1 MTLRWKRIVSFGLAL
16 CVSLSLLVLPA
27 WAAETEPSAISPET
41 EQEREDGTAAG
52 GPVMTA
58 RHVRFIQG
66 TPKGQFLPNGKLTRA
81 QAAQMVHRLLED
93 PGGGTEPVSY
103 TDVPAG
109 AWYAEPVSALRAWGL
124 FDDETTFRPAEV
136 MTRAEFVDLLVRL
149 HPDAA
154 GEARFSDLPEDH
166 WAFRQVG
173 AAVSLGWIQG
183 YPDGRFGPEDGLS
196 RSEACAILCR
206 VAGRDGDEQQGRMLL
221 ALGLFSDVSPD
232 HWAGTAIAEAAVA
245 PTPSMGETERWETVD
260 RSGLTFRP
268 GFHADGDRL
277 YYVDRNGQQVFDRT
291 LGAYTVRKDGL
302 VTWETL
308 SYQTPD
314 VPYLSQIDN
323 IYAWVGCEPVAALAG
338 LWVKGFA
345 GDVSLRSFLDA
356 LPRSASDPE
365 KGFVGSPYVPDKS
378 KRTRTTIYPA
388 KLAEYCNG
396 YCQGQPVC
404 ADFRGASVTELQ
416 REILAGNCV
425 VAYETLWWNAPQY
438 RNYNIE
444 GTVQTLVSN
453 NHAVLACGYDPV
465 KGYFVSDPYNY
476 YNRGQVYQYWVKAD
490 VFERIWNE
498 RKVGMVLR

>member
-1 MTLRWKRIVSFGLAL
+1 MLSLGLSL
-16 CVSLSLLVLPA
+16 CAALSLLALPVR
-27 WAAETEPSAISPET
+27 AAETAET
-41 EQEREDGTAAG
+41 SEVSLEEQDLGSGNAAAA
-52 GPVMTA
+52 PVMTQ

-66 TPKGQFLPNGKLTRA
+66 TPKGLFLPEGKLTRA
-81 QAAQMVHRLLED
+81 QAAQMVHRLLEN
-93 PGGGTEPVSY
+93 PNGGTESVSY
-103 TDVPAG
+103 GDIPAG
-109 AWYAEPVSALRAWGL
+109 AWYAEPVKALRAWGL
-124 FDDETTFRPAEV
+124 FDDGEAFRPADV

-154 GEARFSDLPEDH
+154 GEARFSDLPADH
-166 WAFRQVG
+166 WAYNQVG

-196 RSEACAILCR
+196 RAEACAILCR
-206 VAGRDGDEQQGRMLL
+206 AAERSGDERQARMLL
-221 ALGLFSDVSPD
+221 ALGLFSDVSPN
-232 HWAGTAIAEAAVA
+232 HWAGCAIAEAAVSH
-245 PTPSMGETERWETVD
+245 TPSVGGTERWETVD
-260 RSGLTFRP
+260 RSGLSFAP

-277 YYVDRNGQQVFDRT
+277 YYVDRSGRQVMGQP
-291 LGAYTVRKDGL
+291 LGAYTVRADGL
-302 VTWETL
+302 VTWDTL

-323 IYAWVGCEPVAALAG
+323 IYAWVGCEAVAALSG
-338 LWVKGFA
+338 LRAKGFA
-345 GDVSLRSFLDA
+345 EDVSLRSFLDA

-365 KGFVGSPYVPDKS
+365 KGFVGSPYVPDTT

-388 KLAEYCNG
+388 RLAEYCNG
-396 YCQGQPVC
+396 YCQGQAVC
-404 ADFRGASVTELQ
+404 ADFRGASVTDLQ
-416 REILAGNCV
+416 RELLAGNCV

-444 GTVQTLVSN
+444 GTVQRLVSN
-453 NHAVLACGYDPV
+453 NHAVLACGYDPE